1 MINRRRRRILYGLTF
16 AGAGLGTGWLAGRW
30 SGHWPFTAAP
40 HPSAYSIDTG
50 PTIQQVQSL
59 STLVT
64 IRVDV
69 ADVQETHLNGR
80 TGGVRAAVLV
90 KGDFLLGTDLG
101 RAVFKVMDRS
111 ERRAVLVLPQPR
123 VTSPRLDLDR
133 TRIFSLAES
142 GLWLITPMDE
152 RTAAAVIQRAYRD
165 AQKLVAHAA
174 ADPMLVDRARRQ
186 AEAVL
191 ATFFSATGWS
201 VTVQWSD

>member
-1 MINRRRRRILYGLTF
+1 MIDRRRRRILYGLTC
-16 AGAGLGTGWLAGRW
+16 AGAGIGTGWMAGRW
-30 SGHWPFTAAP
+30 IGHWPFIGAPP

-64 IRVDV
+64 IRVEV
-69 ADVQETHLNGR
+69 ADVQETHLEGR
-80 TGGVRAAVLV
+80 TGGIRAAVLV

-133 TRIFSLAES
+133 TRIFSL
-142 GLWLITPMDE
+142 
-152 RTAAAVIQRAYRD
+152 
-165 AQKLVAHAA
+165 
-174 ADPMLVDRARRQ
+174 
-186 AEAVL
+186 
-191 ATFFSATGWS
+191 
-201 VTVQWSD
+201 